1 MSRRPPRAPQS
12 ALGGGGG
19 GGMFKNLFEVKPEFP
34 LSDGHPPQRKP
45 LHADIGVPFT
55 VQGVPSFEIVATFQ
69 PYESISDEDKAIL
82 EDQNGGRNRV
92 NGGRNR
98 GMRQEVEILLDQFLL
113 DQEMPDAFADSA
125 VVLKLRLRRIVDAEH
140 RIGMA
145 IVIRKLVDQ
154 KLMPFF
160 NEVWPKIKYASHSA
174 ESTCSPIL
182 SEYSMMWCSTDMD
195 SSDRFTKLLLGNA
208 RDGRR
213 PNTLIYNNPSETF
226 FRIVFGEVGADV
238 NIDPD
243 EEATTYKSA
252 VSMQT
257 KWSFGKSFILPR
269 VFQDGRVSRD
279 KTDEPTEAFAARQFE
294 AVAGQRAAGQRA
306 AGQRQRL
313 R

>member
-1 MSRRPPRAPQS
+1 
-12 ALGGGGG
+12 
-19 GGMFKNLFEVKPEFP
+19 
-34 LSDGHPPQRKP
+34 
-45 LHADIGVPFT
+45 
-55 VQGVPSFEIVATFQ
+55 
-69 PYESISDEDKAIL
+69 
-82 EDQNGGRNRV
+82 
-92 NGGRNR
+92 
-98 GMRQEVEILLDQFLL
+98 MRQEVEGLLDQVLL
-113 DQEMPDAFADSA
+113 DQEMPTAFADSA

-160 NEVWPKIKYASHSA
+160 PSEVWPKINYASHSA

-208 RDGRR
+208 QNGRR
-213 PNTLIYNNPSETF
+213 PNTFIYNNPSETF
-226 FRIVFGEVGADV
+226 FRIAFGEVGADV

-243 EEATTYKSA
+243 EEATTYTSA

-269 VFQDGRVSRD
+269 VFPDGRMSRD

-294 AVAGQRAAGQRA
+294 AVAGQRAAPKRM
-306 AGQRQRL
+306 RNY
-313 R
+313 